1 MLDVGTGELLVILTV
16 ALLILGPER
25 LPEAARRVGRAM
37 AELRRHAER
46 VKEDLAEGLLRA
58 DEETGP
64 RADGR
69 R

>member
-25 LPEAARRVGRAM
+25 LPEAARRVGRVM
-37 AELRRHAER
+37 AELRRNAER